1 MSLRL
6 ALLRRGMTASMR
18 LGLLDELALVTAK
31 GFGSPPPRWSG
42 SSFEARLHE
51 YARFTAGQAEALLAE
66 SDPDALE
73 AAMTRLRFGA
83 TELGARARRQ
93 LGLKSTSDA
102 LEALIVLYREIG
114 IEMTCAEPG
123 KIVVHRC
130 LFAGYF
136 SEPACRVVGAL
147 DEGIAAGLS
156 DGGQLRFHERL
167 TSGAACCRAQLDV
180 PIVR

>member
-18 LGLLDELALVTAK
+18 LSLLDELALVTAK
-31 GFGSPPPRWSG
+31 GFGSPPPRWNG

-51 YARFTAGQAEALLAE
+51 YARFTAGQAEALLAKG
-66 SDPDALE
+66 DPGALE
-73 AAMTRLRFGA
+73 AATARLRFGA

-102 LEALIVLYREIG
+102 LEALTVLYREIG
-114 IEMTCAEPG
+114 IEMSRAEPG
-123 KIVVHRC
+123 KIMVHRC

-136 SEPACRVVGAL
+136 SEPVCRVVGAL

-156 DGGQLRFHERL
+156 DGGRLRFDERL
-167 TSGAACCRAQLDV
+167 TSGAASCRAQLDA
-180 PIVR
+180 PGVR